1 MLEKEGF
8 TGVKF
13 TSGFVWG
20 LNKKGEVFQWAI
32 DKKLNEFKEIT
43 NINLNLKSIKITTLP
58 NDIIQIETG
67 EDHLVALTKNGDVLT
82 MGDDTYG

>member
-8 TGVKF
+8 TSVKF
-13 TSGFVWG
+13 TTGFVWG

-43 NINLNLKSIKITTLP
+43 NINLNLKSLP
-58 NDIIQIETG
+58 KDIIQIETG
-67 EDHLVALTKNGDVLT
+67 EDHLVALTKNGDVHT